1 VRAVT
6 GWSPSAFELQRDS
19 DGAPSVKGPD
29 LRAVAVSLTHMDGG
43 AIAVAGIG
51 PGRIGV
57 DAEPVVLR
65 SAAFVRTWL
74 TPLEQARD
82 GHCARSVTRDWCAK
96 EAVLKALGT
105 GLKIHPREVEVTRV
119 VGHRLHITVMG
130 EAADRMREL
139 GGSALVCTRAQLD
152 GVEVVVASLRCH
164 QTHDDR
170 VRSVSLRRRTG

>member
-1 VRAVT
+1 
-6 GWSPSAFELQRDS
+6 L
-19 DGAPSVKGPD
+19 VKGPD

-170 VRSVSLRRRTG
+170 VRSGSLRRRTG